1 MGATLFQGRP
11 RFEEGLLEIT
21 TNRHDFACG
30 LHRSTERPVGGSE
43 FIKRP
48 AWDFDHA
55 VIQRGL
61 KRCGRSLARDRIGQF
76 IKRIAHGDFRR
87 HTSDRVTRGF

>member
-61 KRCGRSLARDRIGQF
+61 KRCGRSLARDRIG
-76 IKRIAHGDFRR
+76 
-87 HTSDRVTRGF
+87 